1 VFTKLV
7 ERNTTIP
14 TTKKEIFSTADD
26 NQKAVTVRVFQGE
39 RPMASDNRLLAQFD
53 LVDIQLAPRGMPKI
67 EVSFDIDKNGI
78 LNVTARDEKTGKEV
92 KRQIEQSSGLSND
105 EVEKMRKD
113 AERFADDDKKKK
125 EFAEE
130 KNKADTLVWEVE
142 KAIREAG
149 DKMPSNDKAAL
160 ESAVAKVKE
169 ARDGHDVNA
178 LRNAVNN
185 LQTAAHAMA
194 QQASRGAGQT
204 PPGGPSPDG
213 GKPGDDVIDAEFEVK
228 K

>member
-1 VFTKLV
+1 
-7 ERNTTIP
+7 
-14 TTKKEIFSTADD
+14 
-26 NQKAVTVRVFQGE
+26 
-39 RPMASDNRLLAQFD
+39 
-53 LVDIQLAPRGMPKI
+53 
-67 EVSFDIDKNGI
+67 GI
-78 LNVTARDEKTGKEV
+78 LNVTARDQKTGKEV

-113 AERFADDDKKKK
+113 AERFADEDKKKK

-130 KNKADTLVWEVE
+130 SNKADTLVWEVE
-142 KAIREAG
+142 KTIKEAG
-149 DKMPSNDKAAL
+149 DKLAPNDKSAL
-160 ESAVAKVKE
+160 ESAVEQVKK
-169 ARDGHDVNA
+169 ARDSHDING

-194 QQASRGAGQT
+194 QQHSRGAGEA
-204 PPGGPSPDG
+204 PPQGGNAGG